1 MANLQTITVDVSFG
15 EFKVGELVTSGIAVA
30 TVRAVNP
37 TSKTISVD
45 QPLIGTFEKTALIM
59 GVESLAV
66 AEILNVDDS
75 HALDLLGLFG
85 DILPDNFSLSEFMSN
100 ISIPTL
106 TDDPQNG
113 IQISST
119 DSLPDITSTTSS
131 FGRDVVSNPSAAF
144 DTSITATRTNP
155 LSTNSKGGLASPDD
169 RHRTTVANEPTDKFE
184 AEYPYNKSY
193 RSEGGHL
200 QEVDDTP
207 GKERL
212 LNQHVSGTY
221 QEMKA
226 DGNFVT
232 KVHKDNYTIVCG
244 DDYITVEGRATVHV
258 TGDCQLRV
266 GGFVTVTSDKGINLS
281 TKGDFRVKA
290 KSINMES
297 TTGDVNLKSAK
308 DTMITTAKKTSIK
321 SKSNHIDSEE
331 TTSIYAKQEL
341 IIAADVDANL
351 VAKNDVY
358 IQAGTHVNVKGT
370 SILAGAKIEAEEI
383 DVATANIT
391 TLNAGSTNLKATGND
406 SRGDSHNLDVAGTTS
421 ASVTPPGS
429 AAGPVPANSSKG
441 SGITFISDPD
451 KIMEATDDDP
461 EAAAAAI
468 KAGIENGTINPDEY
482 NKPAPSGGET
492 DSTPPSGNAK
502 IVMKQ
507 GTITGV
513 GDSPSDNIRLSTHIQ
528 LGMLSK
534 HAIAAPSAVVA
545 QHGLSVEQI
554 VQNLQVLAQN
564 SLELIKGKYP
574 DVVFTSGFRST
585 AAQKGA
591 AYGAKKVSQHEKGE
605 AADMQFTHA
614 DKAQYY
620 EIAKWIKDNVPFDQL
635 LLEYKSTGTG
645 KPWIHISC
653 KGTGNRGMVLTM
665 YNGATKAHGLQNLGI

>member
-1 MANLQTITVDVSFG
+1 MATLQTITVDVSFG
-15 EFKVGELVTSGIAVA
+15 EFKVGELVTSGIVIS

-45 QPLIGTFEKTALIM
+45 QPLIGSFDKSSLIV
-59 GVESLAV
+59 GIESQAV
-66 AEILNVDDS
+66 ATILNVDDS
-75 HALDLLGLFG
+75 NALDLLGLFG
-85 DILPDNFSLSEFMSN
+85 DVLPDNFSLSEFLAN
-100 ISIPTL
+100 VVIPSL
-106 TDDPQNG
+106 SEDPQNG
-113 IQISST
+113 IQITST
-119 DSLPDITSTTSS
+119 DSLPDLTATTSS
-131 FGRDVVSNPSAAF
+131 FDRDVVSNPSAAF
-144 DTSITATRTNP
+144 DASITATRTNP

-200 QEVDDTP
+200 QEIDDTP

-212 LNQHVSGTY
+212 LNQHVTGTY
-221 QEMKA
+221 QEMKP

-244 DDYITVEGRATVHV
+244 DDYVTVEGRATVHV

-266 GGFVTVTSDKGINLS
+266 GGLVTVTADKGINFS

-297 TTGDVNLKSAK
+297 TTGDVNFKSAK
-308 DTMITTAKKTSIK
+308 DTLITTAKKTSIK
-321 SKSNHIDSEE
+321 SKSNHLDSEE

-341 IIAADVDANL
+341 IAAADVDVNF
-351 VAKNDVY
+351 VAKNDVF
-358 IQAGTHVNVKGT
+358 IQAGSHVNVKGE
-370 SILAGAKIEAEEI
+370 SILTGAKIEAEEI
-383 DVATANIT
+383 NATTANIT

-429 AAGPVPANSSKG
+429 AAGPVPADESKG

-451 KIMEATDDDP
+451 KIIEATDDDP

-468 KAGIENGTINPDEY
+468 KAGIANGTIDPEEY
-482 NKPAPSGGET
+482 NRPAPTGGET
-492 DSTPPSGNAK
+492 DSAPPSGNAK
-502 IVMKQ
+502 IVMKN

-513 GDSPSDNIRLSTHIQ
+513 GTNPSDNIRLSTHFQ

-574 DVVFTSGFRST
+574 DLIVTSGFRSSAT
-585 AAQKGA
+585 QKGT
-591 AYGAKKVSQHEKGE
+591 AYGSKKISQHEKGE
-605 AADMQFTHA
+605 AADMQFTHSS
-614 DKAQYY
+614 KAQYY